1 MSERGKESATVTE
14 ELFNKM
20 VANLLQM
27 VRAMFKMKGQLMP
40 VALLL
45 YNTDKPEIAI
55 MPAPW
60 IGVPKLK
67 SACIDALKLAAREL
81 DAYACALVNEAW
93 LLQVKVEG
101 GDFEAAQAETRS
113 HGPDLSKHPESVEVV
128 LVNTEFRAEVGP
140 VQARMYVGMIQRP
153 EDTKPFVD
161 KFELQKSDELHGRLI
176 GIIEGDRT
184 PNSQEMQ

>member
-1 MSERGKESATVTE
+1 MSERGKKPATVTE

-27 VRAMFKMKGQLMP
+27 VRAMFKMNGQLMP

-45 YNTDKPEIAI
+45 YNTDKPEVAI
-55 MPAPW
+55 VPAPW
-60 IGVPKLK
+60 MGVPQRKRACINALK
-67 SACIDALKLAAREL
+67 SAAREL
-81 DAYACALVNEAW
+81 DAYACALVSEAW

-101 GDFEAAQAETRS
+101 GDFEAARAESRS
-113 HGPDLSKHPESVEVV
+113 HGPDISKHPESVEVV

-140 VQARMYVGMIQRP
+140 VQSRIYVGMIQRP
-153 EDTKPFVD
+153 EDTKPFVAE
-161 KFELQKSDELHGRLI
+161 FELRNGDELCGRLI